1 METFT
6 NETDLRNLSLPSIG
20 LLEGMML
27 ELSLDETDLRH
38 FFFDAKDINQ
48 TYVFELIS
56 NDGIIDWDYYIL
68 NQRTKLFGE
77 GLLDKY
83 FLEIPIKNYSDQMD

>member
-6 NETDLRNLSLPSIG
+6 NETDVKTLSLPAIG

-38 FFFDAKDINQ
+38 FFFDSKDINR

-56 NDGIIDWDYYIL
+56 NDGIIDCDYFIL
-68 NQRTKLFGE
+68 NQRTKLPGE

-83 FLEIPIKNYSDQMD
+83 FPEIPAKIYSD